1 MTNLMLNAHLKI
13 KFVYIIKNLIWKKDI
28 LNNVI
33 ASIFILFLFI
43 LYKMLLILEAIHD
56 YNLLGGD
63 KYDYLDRVDE
73 NLIKS
78 QKQKGVTKSV
88 C

>member
-28 LNNVI
+28 LNNVV

-63 KYDYLDRVDE
+63 KYDYLDRIDE

-78 QKQKGVTKSV
+78 QKQKGVTKCV

>member
-28 LNNVI
+28 LNNVV
-33 ASIFILFLFI
+33 ASIFILFLFM
-43 LYKMLLILEAIHD
+43 LYKMLLVLEAIHD

-78 QKQKGVTKSV
+78 QKQKGVTKCV

>member
-28 LNNVI
+28 LNNVV
-33 ASIFILFLFI
+33 ASIFILFLFM

-78 QKQKGVTKSV
+78 QKQKGVTKCV
-88 C
+88 F

>member
-28 LNNVI
+28 LNNVV
-33 ASIFILFLFI
+33 ASIFILFLFM

-78 QKQKGVTKSV
+78 QKQKGVTKCV

>member
-1 MTNLMLNAHLKI
+1 M
-13 KFVYIIKNLIWKKDI
+13 
-28 LNNVI
+28 
-33 ASIFILFLFI
+33 